1 MPRKS
6 TRAARFLS
14 SRCGSSGAGS
24 GAGGSAN
31 ASPSHAPFLVNA
43 TVPAGGQYQKGQ
55 KHCLSRCSIATTPPV
70 TYTKSHK
77 KAARLKYSV
86 FEPMKPVREALIER
100 G

>member
-43 TVPAGGQYQKGQ
+43 TVPASRQDHKGRKQLPLQKQ
-55 KHCLSRCSIATTPPV
+55 HRYR
-70 TYTKSHK
+70 TYYFDAESHK
-77 KAARLKYSV
+77 KAARLEYSV
-86 FEPMKPVREALIER
+86 FEPFKPVREALTER